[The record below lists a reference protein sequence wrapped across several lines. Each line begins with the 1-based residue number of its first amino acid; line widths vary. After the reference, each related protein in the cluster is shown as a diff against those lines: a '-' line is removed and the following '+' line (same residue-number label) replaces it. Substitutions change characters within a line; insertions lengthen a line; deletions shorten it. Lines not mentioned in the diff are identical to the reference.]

1 MIASSNKA
9 SEEDGMRGWSEHI
22 SMNLLP
28 TIFIS
33 QIAFLKGVSVI
44 NRGKYGC
51 D

>member
-9 SEEDGMRGWSEHI
+9 SEEDGMSGWSEHI

-33 QIAFLKGVSVI
+33 QITFLKGVSVI
-44 NRGKYGC
+44 NRE
-51 D
+51 